1 MTGGRKDPVLGF
13 NFRVEISGVFEAGFN
28 EVTGLQAEIE
38 VEEYREGGVNNSTHK
53 FAGPVRFPSNLVL
66 KNGITD
72 STKLWSWY
80 QDVMR
85 GKFDRKSL
93 DVVLLDAAGEE
104 KRRWKFK
111 SAYPVKWNGP
121 DLKAA
126 SSEVALES
134 LELAHEGFSPQ

>member
-1 MTGGRKDPVLGF
+1 MPSRPKDPVLGF
-13 NFRVEISGVFEAGFN
+13 NFRVEINGVFEAGFN

-38 VEEYREGGVNNSTHK
+38 VQEYREGGVNDFIHK
-53 FAGPVRFPSNLVL
+53 FAGPTRFPANLVL

-85 GKFDRKSL
+85 GKFTRKSL
-93 DVVLLDAAGEE
+93 DIVLLDAAGDE

-111 SAYPVKWNGP
+111 NAYPVKWNGP
-121 DLKAA
+121 GLKATA
-126 SSEVALES
+126 SEVALES
-134 LELAHEGFSPQ
+134 LELAHEGFSP